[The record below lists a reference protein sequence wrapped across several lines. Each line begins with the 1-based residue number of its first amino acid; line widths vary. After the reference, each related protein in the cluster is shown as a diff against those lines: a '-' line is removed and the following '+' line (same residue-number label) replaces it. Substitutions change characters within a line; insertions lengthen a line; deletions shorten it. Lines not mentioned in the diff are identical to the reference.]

1 MYRRTQEDA
10 VIGILNDFD
19 LAKQAD
25 ESSPSSFEIT
35 GTVPCMAL
43 DILKA
48 KAGSIPHLYRHD
60 LESLGWAFLLIASE
74 DVNDVGGIN
83 PHPALREWYT
93 GNRTF
98 CAGQK
103 FFLLS
108 VLEARVREGT
118 LPLAARNQRDEAV
131 TKALTGVL
139 RWIRATNP
147 FLEEPE
153 VPADESYKAF
163 MAALCFGVE

>member
-1 MYRRTQEDA
+1 MYRRTPEDA
-10 VIGILNDFD
+10 IIGVLNDFD

-25 ESSPSSFEIT
+25 ETSPSSSEIT
-35 GTVPCMAL
+35 GTTSCMAVEL
-43 DILKA
+43 LKTRTA
-48 KAGSIPHLYRHD
+48 SVPHLYRHD

-74 DVNDVGGIN
+74 EVNDVGGIN

-93 GNRTF
+93 GDRTF

-103 FFLLS
+103 LFLLS
-108 VLEARVREGT
+108 VLEERVQEGT

-131 TKALTGVL
+131 TKALTSVL

-147 FLEEPE
+147 LLREPE

-163 MAALCFGVE
+163 MAALGFRVE